1 MGRGRR
7 GSLPGALAVVTA
19 VVLSAGFLTVPAVAS
34 PVISDREVAPSCDES
49 AHSARTSGR
58 AADGPTYT
66 PRQLRRIDRRLDAA
80 LDGRRMSTARTGL
93 VLRIP
98 VHVHVIRSR
107 TVRGPSV
114 ERIRK
119 QLAVL
124 NDAFAGGQSV
134 DNTATRFSFRLA
146 SYERVRNNAWH
157 RASLGSREDFTM
169 RRKLHKGGPEA
180 LNLYV
185 LRPRDPMGQG
195 IILGWSSAV
204 WDARQRTALD
214 GITLHQES
222 LPGGSLRAYDEG
234 DSLVHEAGHWLGL
247 LHTFEGRCS
256 EPNDLVEDTP
266 AQADPT
272 ITCDAGQD
280 TCDLPG
286 EDPVRNFMNYADDG
300 CMDMFTPGQ
309 VSRMTDNWLAYRTP

>member
-1 MGRGRR
+1 MGGRRR
-7 GSLPGALAVVTA
+7 GSLPGALAVATA
-19 VVLSAGFLTVPAVAS
+19 VVLSVTLLPATAVAA
-34 PVISDREVAPSCDES
+34 PVVSDRARAAACDDS
-49 AHSARTSGR
+49 AVSARTSGR

-66 PRQLRRIDRRLDAA
+66 ARQLRRIDRRLTEA
-80 LDGRRMSTARTGL
+80 LDGRRLSTARTGL

-98 VHVHVIRSR
+98 VHVHVIRNR
-107 TVRGPSV
+107 TVRGPSIA
-114 ERIRK
+114 RIRG

-134 DNTATRFSFRLA
+134 DNTSTRFSFRLA
-146 SYERVRNNAWH
+146 SYQRVRNNAWH
-157 RASLGSREDFTM
+157 RAALGSREDFAM

-185 LRPRDPMGQG
+185 LRPRAPMGQG

-204 WDARQRTALD
+204 WDARRRTALD

-222 LPGGSLRAYDEG
+222 LPGGSLRSYDEG

-247 LHTFEGRCS
+247 LHTFEGGCS

-266 AQADPT
+266 AHPNPT
-272 ITCDAGQD
+272 HTCDAGQD